1 MSLRESDTQ
10 LGFLSDL
17 VSQVGL
23 VEPIVVHEVLIVSGS
38 FNLGLIR
45 SSCDLW
51 SVEYPIWEE
60 NCEFPCVFEVA
71 PAHDEHV
78 VVVSFIRV

>member
-23 VEPIVVHEVLIVSGS
+23 VEAIVVHEVLIVSGS
-38 FNLGLIR
+38 FNLGLIA
-45 SSCDLW
+45 S
-51 SVEYPIWEE
+51 
-60 NCEFPCVFEVA
+60 FEIFGVWRIQF
-71 PAHDEHV
+71 V
-78 VVVSFIRV
+78 RRIVRRIVILK

>member
-23 VEPIVVHEVLIVSGS
+23 LEAIVVYEVLIVSGS
-38 FNLGLIR
+38 FHLGQIGSLEIFGVWNIQFVR
-45 SSCDLW
+45 R
-51 SVEYPIWEE
+51 I
-60 NCEFPCVFEVA
+60 
-71 PAHDEHV
+71 
-78 VVVSFIRV
+78 VSFLVFLK